1 MTLILRVSSSLIIL
15 LYPFLI
21 YFGLRDFQPR
31 VLSCLLLAL
40 IALRLVNWKVSKNE
54 DYQKT
59 VNLYWITAALIAIL
73 LTVATGSK
81 IGLYLYPLLVNLAFF
96 IFFFISILNPPTII
110 EQIARGFSTEFQEHA
125 VIYTRNVTKAW
136 CMFFIFN
143 GSMSL
148 VSIFLSEEW
157 WLLYNG
163 FISYILIA
171 CMFGVEYLFRIK
183 FMDQRNG

>member
-1 MTLILRVSSSLIIL
+1 MTLILRVSSSLIVL

-31 VLSCLLLAL
+31 ALSCLLLVL
-40 IALRLVNWKVSKNE
+40 VVLRFVNWKVSKIE

-59 VNLYWITAALIAIL
+59 INLYWIAAALIAIL
-73 LTVATGSK
+73 LTIATGSK

-96 IFFFISILNPPTII
+96 IFFYISI
-110 EQIARGFSTEFQEHA
+110 
-125 VIYTRNVTKAW
+125 Y
-136 CMFFIFN
+136 
-143 GSMSL
+143 
-148 VSIFLSEEW
+148 LSEEW

-183 FMDQRNG
+183 FMEQRNG

>member
-1 MTLILRVSSSLIIL
+1 MTLILRVTTSLIVL

-31 VLSCLLLAL
+31 VLSFLLVS
-40 IALRLVNWKVSKNE
+40 IVALRLVNWKVSKKE

-59 VNLYWITAALIAIL
+59 VNLYWITAALIAII
-73 LTVATGSK
+73 LTITTGSK

-110 EQIARGFSTEFQEHA
+110 EQIARRFSADFEDHA
-125 VIYTRNVTKAW
+125 VIYTKNVTKAW
-136 CMFFIFN
+136 CLFFIFN
-143 GSMSL
+143 GSMSCI
-148 VSIFLSEEW
+148 SIFISEEW

-183 FMDQRNG
+183 FMEQRNG